1 MIRVLVMG
9 FGPYGSI
16 TENPTEA
23 MVKTLGLEHADIEC
37 HVLDT
42 SYKYATQEIP
52 ALIRR
57 CSPDAMVLFGYA
69 PSADVVRLECIARNR
84 SDTSLHDI
92 EGNAAEGLVITD
104 GPEQYKSTLPI
115 SRIEQ
120 ALSLHDIGSVRS
132 QEAGGFVCNYSFY
145 LLMHV
150 AEIHGIKIAGLIHVP
165 NLTSYQTRSGRE
177 LDLDSLALVV
187 VDEIAR
193 SFLEC
198 PRE

>member
-1 MIRVLVMG
+1 MTRILVMG
-9 FGPYGSI
+9 FGPFGSI

-42 SYKYATQEIP
+42 SYRYVTQEIP

-57 CSPDAMVLFGYA
+57 CSPDAVVLFGYA

-92 EGNAAEGLVITD
+92 EGNAAEGLVIPD

-115 SRIEQ
+115 SRIER
-120 ALSLHDIGSVRS
+120 ALSLHGIDSARS

-150 AEIHGIKIAGLIHVP
+150 AEIRGIKIAGLIHIP
-165 NLTSYQTRSGRE
+165 NLSSYQTRYPCA
-177 LDLDSLALVV
+177 LDLNFCASVILNELV
-187 VDEIAR
+187 R
-193 SFLEC
+193 SIVS
-198 PRE
+198 